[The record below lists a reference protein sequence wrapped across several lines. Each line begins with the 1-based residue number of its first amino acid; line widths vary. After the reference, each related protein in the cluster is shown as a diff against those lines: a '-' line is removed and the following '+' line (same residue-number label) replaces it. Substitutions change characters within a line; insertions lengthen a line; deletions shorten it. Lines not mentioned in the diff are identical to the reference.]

1 MKERESNFEGLR
13 VVAMCM
19 VVVLHLDGASVGLPQ
34 AVGPWA
40 ATGRDWWRLAVEA
53 AAIVGVNCFTM
64 ISGYFGIRLTWR
76 SVGRFL
82 GVCAFY
88 SVGITTVMMLH
99 KALAGGEPWAWARW
113 GEAWMVLSHT
123 DLWYVPAYFGLC
135 LLAPLLNAGL
145 DALSRRQMTWTLVA
159 FVAFN
164 CYCGWWHGG
173 RFNPTG
179 YTVVQLVMMYLI
191 GGYMHRYVDF
201 RRDAARLRLWAAA
214 VYVWMVMAVTFMGLF
229 CRSTFTFAYNSP
241 LVVAESV
248 ALFIVFG
255 TWRFHSPMVN
265 RLAAGAFAVYLIH
278 KHPIIWIE
286 YLRPLM
292 NRLWHTTTLAE
303 YAALCVLITAA
314 IYLLCTAIDYV
325 RRAVVAW
332 CQRCFERRRN
342 V

>member
-19 VVVLHLDGASVGLPQ
+19 VVVLHLDGAAVGLPQ

-99 KALAGGEPWAWARW
+99 KALTGGEPWAWARW

-145 DALSRRQMTWTLVA
+145 DRKS
-159 FVAFN
+159 
-164 CYCGWWHGG
+164 
-173 RFNPTG
+173 
-179 YTVVQLVMMYLI
+179 VV
-191 GGYMHRYVDF
+191 
-201 RRDAARLRLWAAA
+201 
-214 VYVWMVMAVTFMGLF
+214 
-229 CRSTFTFAYNSP
+229 
-241 LVVAESV
+241 
-248 ALFIVFG
+248 
-255 TWRFHSPMVN
+255 
-265 RLAAGAFAVYLIH
+265 
-278 KHPIIWIE
+278 
-286 YLRPLM
+286 
-292 NRLWHTTTLAE
+292 
-303 YAALCVLITAA
+303 
-314 IYLLCTAIDYV
+314 
-325 RRAVVAW
+325 
-332 CQRCFERRRN
+332 
-342 V
+342 

>member
-1 MKERESNFEGLR
+1 MKDRESGFEALR

-19 VVVLHLDGASVGLPQ
+19 VVVLHLDGAAVGLPQ

-40 ATGRDWWRLAVEA
+40 ASARDWWRLAVEA

-64 ISGYFGIRLTWR
+64 ISGYFGIRLSWR
-76 SVGRFL
+76 SVARFL
-82 GVCAFY
+82 GVCLVY
-88 SVGITTVMMLH
+88 SVGVTTVVMLI
-99 KALAGGEPWAWARW
+99 KGTWQWAQW
-113 GEAWMVLSHT
+113 GEAWMVLTHT

-145 DALSRRQMTWTLVA
+145 DALSRRQLTWTVLA

-179 YTVVQLVMMYLI
+179 YTILQLVMMYLI
-191 GGYMHRYVDF
+191 GGYIRRHVDL
-201 RRDAARLRLWAAA
+201 RRDAVRLRTWSAA
-214 VYVWMVMAVTFMGLF
+214 VYVWMAMAVTFMGLF
-229 CRSTFTFAYNSP
+229 CRSGFTFAYNSP
-241 LVVAESV
+241 LVIVESV

-255 TWRFHSPMVN
+255 TLRFRSKVVN

-303 YAALCVLITAA
+303 YTLLCLLATAA
-314 IYLLCTAIDYV
+314 IYLLCAGIDYL
-325 RRAVVAW
+325 RRAVAN
-332 CQRCFERRRN
+332 RRR
-342 V
+342 VAE

>member
-1 MKERESNFEGLR
+1 MKERESGFEALR

-19 VVVLHLDGASVGLPQ
+19 VVVLHLDGAAVGLPD

-40 ATGRDWWRLAVEA
+40 ASARGWWRLAVEA

-64 ISGYFGIRLTWR
+64 ISGYFGIRLSWR
-76 SVGRFL
+76 SVARFL
-82 GVCAFY
+82 GVCLVY
-88 SVGITTVMMLH
+88 SVGVTSVVMLI
-99 KALAGGEPWAWARW
+99 KGTWQWTQW
-113 GEAWMVLSHT
+113 GEAWMVLTHT

-145 DALSRRQMTWTLVA
+145 DALSRRQLTWTVLA

-179 YTVVQLVMMYLI
+179 YTILQLVMMYLI
-191 GGYMHRYVDF
+191 GGYIRRHVDL
-201 RRDAARLRLWAAA
+201 RRDAVRLRTWAAA
-214 VYVWMVMAVTFMGLF
+214 VYVWMAMAVTFMGLF

-241 LVVAESV
+241 LVIVESV
-248 ALFIVFG
+248 ALFMVFG
-255 TWRFHSPMVN
+255 TLRFQSRVVN

-303 YAALCVLITAA
+303 YTLLCLLITAG
-314 IYLLCTAIDYV
+314 IYLACAGIDHL
-325 RRAVVAW
+325 RRKMNKPN
-332 CQRCFERRRN
+332 RPY
-342 V
+342 